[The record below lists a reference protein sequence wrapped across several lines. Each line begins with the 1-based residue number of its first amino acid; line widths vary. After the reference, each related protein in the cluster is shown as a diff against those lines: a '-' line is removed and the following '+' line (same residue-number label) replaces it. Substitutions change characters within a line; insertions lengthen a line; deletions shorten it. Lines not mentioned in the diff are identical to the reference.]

1 MRADSASLLLLDTSV
16 LVHLARDGATGRTIE
31 AEYSLTARPE
41 RPLLSTVVEGE
52 ILGLAR
58 LWGWG
63 EGKIG
68 ALQALLAQLV
78 RVDAG
83 LPEVVAAYANLYCE
97 ATRGGKPRGENDL
110 WIAATAVAAGAA
122 LVTCDTDF
130 VWLHPAP
137 LTVYLLSDST

>member
-1 MRADSASLLLLDTSV
+1 MRADSAPLLLLDTSV
-16 LVHLARDGATGRTIE
+16 LVHLARDRATGRAIE

-63 EGKIG
+63 EGKIR
-68 ALQALLAQLV
+68 ALQAMLSQLV

-83 LPEVVAAYANLYCE
+83 LPEVVAAYADPYCE

-130 VWLHPAP
+130 AWLHPAH
-137 LTVYLLSDST
+137 LTVHLLSDST